1 MYIETVPNRN
11 SPPCT
16 LLRESWREDGKI
28 KKRTVANLT
37 DLDPQIVEGLKLLL
51 KGGVAVELAEDAM
64 EIRRSLPHGHVA
76 LVLQAMRKLGFADLL
91 SRKDCRERNLCIA
104 LIAARILHPG
114 SKLSLSQMLCGDSTV
129 STLAL
134 ELGLGTVTDNELY
147 EAMDWLLDEQEAIE
161 KRLAKK
167 RLQEGSLVLYDLSSS
182 YMEGECCPLA
192 KRGYSRDGKKDRL
205 QIEYG
210 LLCDPD
216 GCPVAIKVFEGNT
229 SDSQTLVERVEHVR
243 ETFGLSRIV
252 IVGDRGM
259 ITSKHIEGPL
269 GEMAGVGWI
278 TALKSSSIRGLIAS
292 EAIQLSLFETEDM
305 AEIQSPDFPGER
317 LVACRN
323 EALMHRRTA
332 KREALLLATEKH
344 LSLIAHAVERAK
356 NPLRGAEAIGLRVGK
371 VVGRH
376 KMAKHFI
383 LDITEDSFAYRRNE
397 ESIREE
403 EKLDGIYVVRS
414 NVAKEEMSAGEL
426 VKSYKSLSQ
435 VERAFRSMKTVDLKV
450 RPIYHYKEERV
461 RAHVFLCMLAFHVE
475 WHLRQDLAP
484 LLYQDEDK
492 DLSESERTSPV
503 AKAIRSKSA
512 KTKDAS
518 NQNSEGFAVQ
528 SFGALLDTLGTLCK
542 NEVVFKSNPN
552 HVVTMLTR
560 PNALQNEAF
569 RLVGGH
575 R

>member
-1 MYIETVPNRN
+1 
-11 SPPCT
+11 
-16 LLRESWREDGKI
+16 
-28 KKRTVANLT
+28 
-37 DLDPQIVEGLKLLL
+37 
-51 KGGVAVELAEDAM
+51 
-64 EIRRSLPHGHVA
+64 
-76 LVLQAMRKLGFADLL
+76 
-91 SRKDCRERNLCIA
+91 
-104 LIAARILHPG
+104 
-114 SKLSLSQMLCGDSTV
+114 
-129 STLAL
+129 
-134 ELGLGTVTDNELY
+134 
-147 EAMDWLLDEQEAIE
+147 
-161 KRLAKK
+161 
-167 RLQEGSLVLYDLSSS
+167 
-182 YMEGECCPLA
+182 
-192 KRGYSRDGKKDRL
+192 
-205 QIEYG
+205 
-210 LLCDPD
+210 
-216 GCPVAIKVFEGNT
+216 VAIKVFEGNT

-278 TALKSSSIRGLIAS
+278 TALKSSSIRG
-292 EAIQLSLFETEDM
+292 
-305 AEIQSPDFPGER
+305 
-317 LVACRN
+317 
-323 EALMHRRTA
+323 
-332 KREALLLATEKH
+332 
-344 LSLIAHAVERAK
+344 LIAHAVERAK

-528 SFGALLDTLGTLCK
+528 SFGALLDTLGILCK

-552 HVVTMLTR
+552 HVVIMLTR

-569 RLVGGH
+569 RLVGSH
-575 R
+575 P

>member
-28 KKRTVANLT
+28 RKRTVANLT

-51 KGGVAVELAEDAM
+51 KGGVAVEQAEDAM

-76 LVLQAMRKLGFADLL
+76 LVLSAMKKLDFAHLI
-91 SRKDCRERNLCIA
+91 SRRDCRERDLCLA
-104 LIAARILHPG
+104 MIAARLIHPG
-114 SKLSLSQMLCGDSTV
+114 SKLSLSQMLCGDSAT
-129 STLAL
+129 STLAS

-167 RLQEGSLVLYDLSSS
+167 HLQEGSLVLYDLSSS
-182 YMEGECCPLA
+182 YLEGEHCPLA

-210 LLCDPD
+210 LLCDRD
-216 GCPVAIKVFEGNT
+216 GCPVAIEVFEGNT

-269 GEMAGVGWI
+269 RDMREVGWI

-292 EAIQLSLFETEDM
+292 QAIQLSLFETEDM
-305 AEIQSPDFPGER
+305 AEIQSPDFPEER

-323 EALMHRRTA
+323 EALMHRRAA
-332 KREALLLATEKH
+332 KREALLCATEKH
-344 LSLIAHAVERAK
+344 LSLIAQAVERTR
-356 NPLRGAEAIGLRVGK
+356 NPLRGADAIGLRVGK

-383 LDITEDSFAYRRNE
+383 LEIADDSFTCRRDEVAIAE
-397 ESIREE
+397 EAL
-403 EKLDGIYVVRS
+403 LDGIYVVRS
-414 NVAKEEMSAGEL
+414 NVAKEEMSSGDL

-461 RAHVFLCMLAFHVE
+461 RAHVLLCMLAYHVE

-484 LLYQDEDK
+484 LLYQDQDK
-492 DLSESERTSPV
+492 DVSESERTSPV

-512 KTKDAS
+512 LTKDS
-518 NQNSEGFAVQ
+518 VKQNEAGFSVQ
-528 SFGALLDTLGTLCK
+528 SFGALLDTMGTLCK
-542 NEVVFKSNPN
+542 NDVVFKSNPN

-560 PNALQNEAF
+560 PNALQTEAF

-575 R
+575 P